1 MCPILQKISKPE
13 VVAIGSNV
21 DGVLFSGKPLA
32 EISRQVLS
40 SMDSSLGESAGVDV
54 TGGMKGKIMELL
66 DLADWG
72 IDSVIFNAAKEG
84 NIGRAIMGEHVGTR
98 VRRSN

>member
-1 MCPILQKISKPE
+1 
-13 VVAIGSNV
+13 
-21 DGVLFSGKPLA
+21 
-32 EISRQVLS
+32 
-40 SMDSSLGESAGVDV
+40 MDSSLGGSAGVDV

-98 VRRSN
+98 VRRSIDNLQPETRPTSESAWRSL